1 MQVVVERKDG
11 AEVSLKVEVP
21 KQRVDEES
29 SRAFQKLVKD
39 VEVPGFR
46 KGRVP
51 RKIFEKRFG
60 KGIIQEETIRR
71 LYPQIYRRIV
81 KEHNLIPIMDP
92 ELRVVQFSEDKPL
105 ILEINVITKPETKL
119 GRYKGIKVKSK
130 EIKVS
135 EEEITEVL
143 RQLQKQHNDHVSA
156 AEEGEAIKKD
166 QSEKEVLPPLDDEFA
181 KELKFD
187 SLKDLR
193 KHIEKN
199 LRKIKEDQE
208 NRRLKEEI
216 IKKVVGDTQIQLP
229 PSLERKNVEERIGEL
244 ERNLKKQGRSLQ
256 DYARENG
263 LSEDEI
269 RDRIRSIVREE
280 LKTFFVL
287 EAIAEQ
293 ENIQVSKDELKE
305 RLKLIAEHRRN
316 RPLHQDRLYSLIEQ
330 MRMEKVIHLKEK
342 MMALI
347 PMVIERTARGER
359 AYDIYSRLLKDRIIF
374 IGQPIDDN
382 VANSVIAQM
391 LFLEVEDPNK
401 DIYVYINSPGGLVTS
416 GLAIYDTMQY
426 VKPDIS
432 TICMGQAASAA
443 ALLLAA
449 GAPGK
454 RLSLPNANILIHQPM
469 GGARGQ
475 ATDIGIQARQILRIK
490 DRLNRIFVKHTGQPL
505 ERIEKDTDRDFYMTA
520 EEAKEYGIID
530 KVIER
535 RK

>member
-1 MQVVVERKDG
+1 
-11 AEVSLKVEVP
+11 
-21 KQRVDEES
+21 
-29 SRAFQKLVKD
+29 
-39 VEVPGFR
+39 
-46 KGRVP
+46 
-51 RKIFEKRFG
+51 
-60 KGIIQEETIRR
+60 
-71 LYPQIYRRIV
+71 
-81 KEHNLIPIMDP
+81 
-92 ELRVVQFSEDKPL
+92 
-105 ILEINVITKPETKL
+105 
-119 GRYKGIKVKSK
+119 
-130 EIKVS
+130 
-135 EEEITEVL
+135 
-143 RQLQKQHNDHVSA
+143 
-156 AEEGEAIKKD
+156 
-166 QSEKEVLPPLDDEFA
+166 
-181 KELKFD
+181 
-187 SLKDLR
+187 
-193 KHIEKN
+193 

-330 MRMEKVIHLKEK
+330 MRMEKVIEFLYKEAK
-342 MMALI
+342 IDSSSLLI

>member
-60 KGIIQEETIRR
+60 KEIIQEETIRR

-156 AEEGEAIKKD
+156 AAEGEAIKKD

-330 MRMEKVIHLKEK
+330 MRMEKVIEFLYKEAK
-342 MMALI
+342 
-347 PMVIERTARGER
+347 
-359 AYDIYSRLLKDRIIF
+359 
-374 IGQPIDDN
+374 ID
-382 VANSVIAQM
+382 S
-391 LFLEVEDPNK
+391 
-401 DIYVYINSPGGLVTS
+401 SS
-416 GLAIYDTMQY
+416 
-426 VKPDIS
+426 
-432 TICMGQAASAA
+432 
-443 ALLLAA
+443 
-449 GAPGK
+449 
-454 RLSLPNANILIHQPM
+454 LSLKA
-469 GGARGQ
+469 
-475 ATDIGIQARQILRIK
+475 
-490 DRLNRIFVKHTGQPL
+490 
-505 ERIEKDTDRDFYMTA
+505 
-520 EEAKEYGIID
+520 
-530 KVIER
+530 
-535 RK
+535 